1 MKPLD
6 YKRRFYRDWQKP
18 EDLLSFSIKIKETDL
33 QIYADADVSEIA
45 SRLTALYRGQIE
57 ETIQNYPCF
66 LSSLSPINISSS
78 YEIIN
83 RMVEKSSLAG
93 VGPMA
98 GVAGAIAEF
107 VGNDLLT
114 YCREL
119 IIENG
124 GDIFIKSSKERKILI
139 YAGEDSPFKNKL
151 GIRFRGGEKPWGICT
166 SSGRIGHSLSFGKT
180 DATIIIAP
188 SAITADVFATA
199 TGNIVKSED
208 DIDRALSFV
217 EHSGEVTGAIILI
230 GRKMGVWGDVELI

>member
-1 MKPLD
+1 MKPSE
-6 YKRRFYRDWQKP
+6 YTFRFYRDWQKP

-33 QIYADADVSEIA
+33 QIYADEDVSEIA
-45 SRLTALYRGQIE
+45 LRLTAFYREQIE
-57 ETIQNYPCF
+57 ETVRNYPCF
-66 LSSLSPINISSS
+66 LSSLIPINISSP
-78 YEIIN
+78 YDIIN

-107 VGNDLLT
+107 VGNALLSH
-114 YCREL
+114 CKEL

-124 GDIFIKSSKERKILI
+124 GDIFIKSSKDRKILI

-151 GIRFRGGEKPWGICT
+151 GIRLRGGEKPRGICT
-166 SSGRIGHSLSFGKT
+166 SSGQIGHSLSFGKT
-180 DATIIIAP
+180 DATIIIAH

-208 DIDRALSFV
+208 DIDKALNFA
-217 EHSGEVTGAIILI
+217 ERSGEVSGAIILI
-230 GRKMGVWGDVELI
+230 GKKIGVWGDVEFI

>member
-1 MKPLD
+1 
-6 YKRRFYRDWQKP
+6 
-18 EDLLSFSIKIKETDL
+18 
-33 QIYADADVSEIA
+33 
-45 SRLTALYRGQIE
+45 
-57 ETIQNYPCF
+57 
-66 LSSLSPINISSS
+66 
-78 YEIIN
+78 
-83 RMVEKSSLAG
+83 MVEKSSLAG

-119 IIENG
+119 IVENG

-166 SSGRIGHSLSFGKT
+166 SSGCIGHSLSFGKT

-208 DIDRALSFV
+208 DIDRALHFV

-230 GRKMGVWGDVELI
+230 GKKMGVWGNVELI